1 MRLELT
7 QKLQQQQVLAPQMI
21 LSMDILLLPT
31 LDLEQRIQDE
41 FSENPALE
49 LVEQEQPAVKPEP
62 AAGDP
67 ADFDACAATLDDMV
81 GRLVDRLGSAC

>member
-1 MRLELT
+1 MRLEFS

-31 LDLEQRIQDE
+31 LDLEQRIQKE

-49 LVEQEQPAVKPEP
+49 LVEQTPPEQQAVS
-62 AAGDP
+62 
-67 ADFDACAATLDDMV
+67 ADGENTSLEINDSPF
-81 GRLVDRLGSAC
+81 

>member
-41 FSENPALE
+41 FSENPAL
-49 LVEQEQPAVKPEP
+49 
-62 AAGDP
+62 
-67 ADFDACAATLDDMV
+67 
-81 GRLVDRLGSAC
+81 